1 MPITFQ
7 ASIRVLTLEDFNR
20 LDHKVMRHAFDSQN
34 ELGRLCDEAVYQAD
48 LAARL
53 RASGFM
59 ETHTRMGVRVSH
71 ADFAKTYYVDLLAD
85 HGLYELKAVP
95 VFSDRHRAQ
104 LIHYMLLLGLR
115 CGKLLNFGSERVDG
129 RLHATR
135 LTPSIRRKIT
145 TDASRWQPQSP
156 ACEELQK
163 IMLALLAD
171 WGSFLEVPLYEEALT
186 HFLGGPDWVKQR
198 VPLSRGTVALGDQTM
213 NIHTRG
219 SGFVVTSFTTEL
231 AVHET
236 NLKKLLALC
245 PLRTLQWINLKHA
258 LVQFTTLTR

>member
-1 MPITFQ
+1 MPITCH
-7 ASIRVLTLEDFNR
+7 ASIRVLTLEDFKR
-20 LDHKVMRHAFDSQN
+20 LDHEVMRHAFASQN
-34 ELGRLCDEAVYQAD
+34 ELGRLCEEAVYQAD

-53 RASGFM
+53 RANGFS

-71 ADFAKTYYVDLLAD
+71 FDFAKTYYVDLLAD
-85 HGLYELKAVP
+85 HALYELKAVP

-145 TDASRWQPQSP
+145 TDMSRWQPQSP
-156 ACEELQK
+156 HCEGLQK
-163 IMLALLAD
+163 IMLALLDD
-171 WGSFLEVPLYEEALT
+171 WGAYLEVSLYEKALI
-186 HFLGGPDWVKQR
+186 HFLGGPDWVNQR
-198 VPLSRGTVALGDQTM
+198 VPLCRGAVTLGDHPM

-219 SGFVVTSFTTEL
+219 NGFVVTSFTTEL

-236 NLKKLLALC
+236 NLRKLLAHS

-258 LVQFTTLTR
+258 LIQFTTLTR